1 MAFPMKEKEAGSIS
15 YLSANDSDYPPPYTV
30 NQSFPQTYPPQ
41 QQYYDNTPSPFGFDG
56 SHPSRQQYPQRTPS
70 PSGFPNGSN
79 PAYRSSSPAAFPTSQ
94 PRIFHLKRDG
104 FTQTKAHIYEADNR
118 TEAYHMKSS
127 YSAEWSSSKPNNVIT
142 SAYTGQMVGTI
153 NFPMWTRQIELVIN
167 GRTVPLEYNAWKD
180 RSYRFMSSI
189 GPLKWAA
196 ISTMGASLACTTE
209 RGEWLAKF
217 DTKWFSM
224 KGGAQL
230 EIVNQNLP
238 QELVDELVVTGLA
251 MLENDR
257 RNMAAAASAGGV
269 GGTAGAC

>member
-1 MAFPMKEKEAGSIS
+1 
-15 YLSANDSDYPPPYTV
+15 
-30 NQSFPQTYPPQ
+30 
-41 QQYYDNTPSPFGFDG
+41 
-56 SHPSRQQYPQRTPS
+56 
-70 PSGFPNGSN
+70 
-79 PAYRSSSPAAFPTSQ
+79 
-94 PRIFHLKRDG
+94 
-104 FTQTKAHIYEADNR
+104 
-118 TEAYHMKSS
+118 MKSS